1 MKKDFGV
8 LLSSMTMD
16 ANFSFENI
24 LLDTVLITRL
34 PDDAIAYTIFSS
46 YTFNEISYVLSID
59 IPDETLFIEL
69 FHNFFKS
76 NISKETLTRFWD
88 LSATDVF
95 DYVKFDEYNYR
106 FNCNA
111 VLGEPVTAEFE
122 TYIPF
127 TMQSLF

>member
-34 PDDAIAYTIFSS
+34 PDDAIAYTI
-46 YTFNEISYVLSID
+46 
-59 IPDETLFIEL
+59 
-69 FHNFFKS
+69 FKS